1 MRKLKK
7 MVALASKK
15 LKRSAPTILS
25 VASVIGVGGSVV
37 LTGVATPKALA
48 LIEENSKE
56 KHDGDPYA
64 YTKVEAFLSC
74 WKCYIP
80 TAVVT
85 LSTMGCILAANALNK
100 KQQAALITAYVALNE
115 SYKEYRKKANELYGP
130 DTEYKIKKAIS
141 KDKAEQQLEQEDDD
155 LDLFYFEYAPGD
167 GYFRSTKEDV
177 ITAMYHFNRNFQLKY
192 EVYVNELL
200 DFLNLEHTEL
210 GNVFGWSIE
219 DGLDKGY
226 QWIDFWLEKVTLD
239 DGLEYT
245 IIYCPFYPERL

>member
-7 MVALASKK
+7 LVASASKK

-48 LIEENSKE
+48 LIEENSRE

-100 KQQAALITAYVALNE
+100 KQQAALVAACLTLNE

-141 KDKAEQQLEQEDDD
+141 KDKAVQQLEQEDDD
-155 LDLFYFEYAPGD
+155 LDLFYFEYAPND

-177 ITAMYHFNRNFQLKY
+177 ITAMYYLNRIFHLNG
-192 EVYVNELL
+192 EVYINEFL
-200 DFLNLEHTEL
+200 DFLNLDGTES
-210 GNVFGWSIE
+210 GNVFGWALGDAFQGYEWIE
-219 DGLDKGY
+219 
-226 QWIDFWLEKVTLD
+226 FSLENVILD

-245 IIYCPFYPERL
+245 IIHCPFYPTVL